1 MTRFLVSEE
10 NPNGHKLEELLIE
23 IRGDIL
29 YRCTKIAKDQR
40 PEAMAV
46 LANNVM
52 ILEHITEAIHLAQD
66 STKILDRAFGKSQAD
81 KGGQPRI
88 GVE

>member
-1 MTRFLVSEE
+1 MTHFLVSDE
-10 NPNGHKLEELLIE
+10 NPNGRKLEDLLIE

-29 YRCTKIAKDQR
+29 HRCTKIADDPR

-52 ILEHITEAIHLAQD
+52 ILEHITEAIHLAQV
-66 STKILDRAFGKSQAD
+66 STKTLDTAFGRSQAD
-81 KGGQPRI
+81 KGGPPRI
-88 GVE
+88 GVS

>member
-10 NPNGHKLEELLIE
+10 NPTGHKLEDLLIE

-29 YRCTKIAKDQR
+29 HRCTKIANDTR
-40 PEAMAV
+40 PEALAV
-46 LANNVM
+46 MANNVE

-66 STKILDRAFGKSQAD
+66 STKILDTAFGKSQAD
-81 KGGQPRI
+81 KGGPPRI
-88 GVE
+88 GVA

>member
-1 MTRFLVSEE
+1 MTHFLVSEE
-10 NPNGHKLEELLIE
+10 NPSGHKLEDLLIE

-29 YRCTKIAKDQR
+29 HRCTKIAKDQR

-46 LANNVM
+46 LANNVD
-52 ILEHITEAIHLAQD
+52 ILEHLTEAIHLALE
-66 STKILDRAFGKSQAD
+66 STKVLDTAFGKSQAD
-81 KGGQPRI
+81 KGGPPRI